1 MNDEKRDMLF
11 RTKDGN
17 YRRPKKVEGSAVN
30 TSNANRNKRRL
41 TYLGD
46 DYYYD
51 QEVRTGECYICKR
64 EGWAQRSRRT
74 VLHHLKYEHSD
85 PLAWTLEVCSK
96 CHWQIDEYNRK
107 AIERSTGKK
116 IERPYGKYDNPYYEN
131 REQKE
136 KRRKDDWMRFVRNTS
151 QGYYYLKTNEKIPE
165 SVIRKWKNMY
175 SKKETMSSVSSR
187 YFMPKTEE

>member
-30 TSNANRNKRRL
+30 TSNANRNNRRL

-64 EGWAQRSRRT
+64 EGRAQKKKTT
-74 VLHHLKYEHSD
+74 VLHHLNYEHSD
-85 PLAWTLEVCSK
+85 PLAWTLEVCTS
-96 CHWQIDEYNRK
+96 CHWHIDEYNRK
-107 AIERSTGKK
+107 VIERKTGRK
-116 IERPYGKYDNPYYEN
+116 IERRTPYYET
-131 REQKE
+131 RKQKE
-136 KRRKDDWMRFVRNTS
+136 QRRKDGWMRFVMNTS
-151 QGYYYLKTNEKIPE
+151 DGFLNPRTHEKIPE
-165 SVIRKWKNMY
+165 SVIQKMKKMD
-175 SKKETMSSVSSR
+175 SEKETMLSVSR
-187 YFMPKTEE
+187 KYLNPKTEE